1 MTKMTYVSAI
11 EFAID
16 TINANMDAMSG
27 DWTDTAKEV
36 LPKLE
41 ALSASI
47 AKRNA
52 SKGEGEHKPTKTQR
66 ENAEVKARILECL
79 THTLQGLRCGV
90 IASELDISSQK
101 CSALLSQLVKSGE
114 VVKREG
120 EKRVT
125 LFLLPENDITNPANS

>member
-11 EFAID
+11 EFALD
-16 TINANMDAMSG
+16 TIKTNMDAMG
-27 DWTDTAKEV
+27 GEWVDTANEV
-36 LPKLE
+36 VPKLE
-41 ALSASI
+41 ALKATI

-52 SKGEGEHKPTKTQR
+52 SKDGERKPTKTQR
-66 ENAEVKARILECL
+66 ENADVKVKITECL
-79 THTLQGLRCGV
+79 SHTLQGLRCGE
-90 IASELDISSQK
+90 IATEVGISGQK

-125 LFLLPENDITNPANS
+125 LFLLRENDLSDPANS

>member
-1 MTKMTYVSAI
+1 MTKNITY
-11 EFAID
+11 ID
-16 TINANMDAMSG
+16 AINAAL
-27 DWTDTAKEV
+27 TADLSNEV
-36 LPKLE
+36 KDKLT
-41 ALSASI
+41 ALRDQI

-52 SKGEGEHKPTKTQR
+52 TKSDKPTKTQR

-79 THTLQGLRCGV
+79 THTLQGLRCGE
-90 IASELDISSQK
+90 IANEIGISGQK

-125 LFLLPENDITNPANS
+125 LFLLPENDMSREGVE

>member
-1 MTKMTYVSAI
+1 MSKNITY
-11 EFAID
+11 ID
-16 TINANMDAMSG
+16 AINAAL
-27 DWTDTAKEV
+27 TADLANEV
-36 LPKLE
+36 KDKLT
-41 ALSASI
+41 ALRDQI

-52 SKGEGEHKPTKTQR
+52 TKSDKPTKTQR

-79 THTLQGLRCGV
+79 THTLQGLRCGE
-90 IASELDISSQK
+90 IANEIGISGQK

-125 LFLLPENDITNPANS
+125 LFLLPENDMTDPANS

>member
-1 MTKMTYVSAI
+1 MKNITY
-11 EFAID
+11 ID
-16 TINANMDAMSG
+16 AINAAL
-27 DWTDTAKEV
+27 TADLSNEV
-36 LPKLE
+36 KDKLT
-41 ALSASI
+41 ALRDQI

-52 SKGEGEHKPTKTQR
+52 TKSDKPTKTQR

-79 THTLQGLRCGV
+79 THTLQGLRCGE
-90 IASELDISSQK
+90 IANEIGISGQK

-125 LFLLPENDITNPANS
+125 LFLLPENDMTDPANS